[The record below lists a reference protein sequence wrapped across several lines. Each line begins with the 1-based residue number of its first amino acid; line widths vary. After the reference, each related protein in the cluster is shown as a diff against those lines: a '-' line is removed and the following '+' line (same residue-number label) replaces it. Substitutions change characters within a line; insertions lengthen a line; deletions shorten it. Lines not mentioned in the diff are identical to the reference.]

1 MAFAKKLKLWLGVG
15 DLDQPERRN
24 SHTSSLEAEDV
35 DTNIYVLVWHN
46 NRK

>member
-1 MAFAKKLKLWLGVG
+1 MAYAKKLELWFCVG

-24 SHTSSLEAEDV
+24 SHTSSREAEDV
-35 DTNIYVLVWHN
+35 DTIMYLLVWHN